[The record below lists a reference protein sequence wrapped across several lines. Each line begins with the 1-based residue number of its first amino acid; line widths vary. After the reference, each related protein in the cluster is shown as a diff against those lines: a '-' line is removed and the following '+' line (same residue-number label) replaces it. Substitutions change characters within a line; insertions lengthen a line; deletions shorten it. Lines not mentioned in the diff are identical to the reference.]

1 MAAVHARVLAS
12 LGRALS
18 LELSAVQ
25 QFMTHSAL
33 VERWGDTQSAAR
45 FRHETV
51 EELQHAERIVQHML
65 TLGVAPA
72 ASQLRPVATAV
83 DLVGLLHQNSVLEAS
98 LVDHYAEAVRF
109 CLLIGDQ
116 AHAAFFQQL
125 HEEER
130 QHGADLAAWLHQLTA
145 QYQGRELRATF

>member
-1 MAAVHARVLAS
+1 MAVVHARVLAS

-33 VERWGDTQSAAR
+33 VERWGDTESAER
-45 FRHETV
+45 FRRETV

-65 TLGVAPA
+65 ALGVAPA
-72 ASQLRPVATAV
+72 ASQLRPVATGV
-83 DLVGLLHQNSVLEAS
+83 DLVGLLQQNAVLEAC

-109 CLLIGDQ
+109 CHLIGDQ
-116 AHAAFFQQL
+116 SNAAFFHQL

-130 QHGADLAAWLHQLTA
+130 QHGADLAAWLHGLE
-145 QYQGRELRATF
+145 RRATF